1 MNLTLKN
8 ISVHYAHKI
17 VLNDVST
24 EFNQGQIHML
34 IGQNGAGKSTLV
46 KVICGDI
53 LPTSGQI
60 FIDGAEVQIKNPQIG
75 IKNGIVCV
83 HQNPLLAKSI
93 SIKENLILGLSTYN
107 KEKANALLKKWL
119 PDIKES
125 TLVKDLGGDQRFFTS
140 LCGALLKNPKL
151 LILDEPSAL
160 LDLSQR
166 ENLFSALK
174 TFAAEGMNIIVIT
187 HNMDEAKKYADTIT
201 YLEDGVITKAKTEFL
216 NQDLNTLDSSAF
228 ILSSNNPDLENNDS
242 KRNKTYIQFE
252 NLESRPVNKPSIF
265 DVTFC
270 AKGGEI
276 TLVNGAVESG
286 RETLEDL
293 ICGMY
298 SLRSKGNI
306 KIHKDDSDYSFKITS
321 GFSRRKLEKSD
332 FCFGIIPSNKH
343 FRASNP
349 KLSVLQLLTSGIKGS
364 RIQLEEYAEKL
375 IKKAD
380 IQITTKETASCLS
393 GGMLQRLILERELAK
408 NPDVLILCEPVQGLD
423 VLTSQKLCQ
432 KLIELSDKGKIV
444 LVLSSSQFPTEIC
457 KKVYDLQNGFIKER
471 M

>member
-1 MNLTLKN
+1 MNLGLQN
-8 ISVHYAHKI
+8 ISVQYSHKI
-17 VLNDVST
+17 VLSDVTT
-24 EFNQGQIHML
+24 EFASGQIHML

-53 LPTSGQI
+53 LPTSGKI
-60 FIDGAEVQIKNPQIG
+60 FIDNTEVQIKNPQIG

-93 SIKENLILGLSTYN
+93 SIKENLILGLN
-107 KEKANALLKKWL
+107 KFDKEKANELLKQWL
-119 PDIKES
+119 PDVKPS

-166 ENLFSALK
+166 ENLFNALK
-174 TFAAEGMNIIVIT
+174 NFAAQGMNIIVIT

-201 YLEDGVITKAKTEFL
+201 YLEDGVITTPKSEFL
-216 NQDLNTLDSSAF
+216 NQDLNALDSKT
-228 ILSSNNPDLENNDS
+228 LSKHKIETSDS
-242 KRNKTYIQFE
+242 KKNNTYIQFE

-265 DVTFC
+265 DVSFT
-270 AKGGEI
+270 AKAGEI

-298 SLRSKGNI
+298 NLRSKGNI
-306 KIHKDDSDYSFKITS
+306 KIHKNEIDYNFKIKS
-321 GFSRRKLEKSD
+321 GFNRRKLEKSD
-332 FCFGIIPSNKH
+332 IQFGIIPSNKN

-349 KLSVLQLLTSGIKGS
+349 KLTVLQLLTSGIKG
-364 RIQLEEYAEKL
+364 RKNQLEEYAEKL
-375 IKKAD
+375 IQKAE
-380 IQITTKETASCLS
+380 INITTKETAACLS
-393 GGMLQRLILERELAK
+393 GGMLQRLILEREIAK
-408 NPDVLILCEPVQGLD
+408 NPDILILCEPVQGLD

-432 KLIELSDKGKIV
+432 RLIELSNNGKIL

-457 KKVYDLQNGFIKER
+457 EKIFDLQNGFIKER
-471 M
+471 L